1 MKQKNF
7 IIFFLLIIFIFQFFK
22 LPYSTYNLL
31 KWDYKNRMTQN
42 YGYCER
48 ESWGFYDYVI
58 ERFKLKDKSI
68 TVINYEGHVTLEF
81 LFNFEN
87 AVGEHYQTKRK
98 SDYFLITNFES
109 SNNETIF
116 DKFEELKNYKVLY
129 RYNNCYLLTNA

>member
-31 KWDYKNRMTQN
+31 KWDYKNRMAQN

-87 AVGEHYQTKRK
+87 AVGEHYQEKKK

-109 SNNETIF
+109 SNDETIF
-116 DKFEELKNYKVLY
+116 DKFEDLKNYKVLY

>member
-1 MKQKNF
+1 MKKENF
-7 IIFFLLIIFIFQFFK
+7 IIFLLLIIFIFQFFK
-22 LPYSTYNLL
+22 LPYSAYNLL
-31 KWDYKNRMTQN
+31 KWDYKNRMIQN
-42 YGYCER
+42 YGYCGR

-58 ERFKLKDKSI
+58 QRFKLKDKSI

-87 AVGEHYQTKRK
+87 AVGEHYQEKKK

>member
-7 IIFFLLIIFIFQFFK
+7 IIFFLLTIFIFQFFK

-31 KWDYKNRMTQN
+31 KWDYKDRMTQN

-58 ERFKLKDKSI
+58 ENFKLKDKSI

-87 AVGEHYQTKRK
+87 AVGEYYQEKKK
-98 SDYFLITNFES
+98 SNYFLITNFES
-109 SNNETIF
+109 SNDETIF
-116 DKFEELKNYKVLY
+116 DKFEDLKNYKVLY

>member
-31 KWDYKNRMTQN
+31 KWDYKNRMAQN

-58 ERFKLKDKSI
+58 QRFKLKDKSI

>member
-87 AVGEHYQTKRK
+87 AVGEHYQEKKK

-109 SNNETIF
+109 SNDETIF
-116 DKFEELKNYKVLY
+116 DKFEDLKNYKVLY
-129 RYNNCYLLTNA
+129 RYNNCYLLANA

>member
-31 KWDYKNRMTQN
+31 KWDYKNRMAQN

>member
-1 MKQKNF
+1 MKKENF
-7 IIFFLLIIFIFQFFK
+7 IIFLLLIIFIFQFFK
-22 LPYSTYNLL
+22 LPYSAYNLL
-31 KWDYKNRMTQN
+31 KWDYKNRMIQN
-42 YGYCER
+42 YGYCGR

-58 ERFKLKDKSI
+58 QRFKLKDKSI

-87 AVGEHYQTKRK
+87 AVGEHYQEKKK

-109 SNNETIF
+109 SNDETIF
-116 DKFEELKNYKVLY
+116 DKFEDLKNYKVLY

>member
-1 MKQKNF
+1 MKKENF
-7 IIFFLLIIFIFQFFK
+7 IIFLLLIIFIFQFFK
-22 LPYSTYNLL
+22 LPYSAYNLL
-31 KWDYKNRMTQN
+31 KWDYKNRMIQN
-42 YGYCER
+42 YGYCGR

-58 ERFKLKDKSI
+58 QRFKLKDKSI

>member
-31 KWDYKNRMTQN
+31 KWDYKDRMTQN

-87 AVGEHYQTKRK
+87 AVGEHYQEKKK

>member
-87 AVGEHYQTKRK
+87 AVGEHYQEKKK

-109 SNNETIF
+109 SNDETIF
-116 DKFEELKNYKVLY
+116 DKFEDLKNYKVLY

>member
-1 MKQKNF
+1 MKKENF
-7 IIFFLLIIFIFQFFK
+7 IIFLLLIIFIFQFFK
-22 LPYSTYNLL
+22 LPYSAYNLL

-58 ERFKLKDKSI
+58 ERFQLKDKSI

-87 AVGEHYQTKRK
+87 AVGEYYQEKKK

-109 SNNETIF
+109 SNDETIF
-116 DKFEELKNYKVLY
+116 DKFEDLKNYKVLY